1 MQSNTER
8 EYASHIERI
17 QSELADLQK
26 NRRIVTTPAG
36 LEQLEHDIRRLTD
49 RLAAAI
55 LGQKVQESLDSGE
68 LAEAESTLI
77 KNHPKRLKGEGEK
90 SNHNP
95 HLLRR

>member
-1 MQSNTER
+1 MQSNTDR
-8 EYASHIERI
+8 EYASQIERI

-26 NRRIVTTPAG
+26 SRRIVTTPVQ

-49 RLAAAI
+49 RLAAAL

-68 LAEAESTLI
+68 LAEAERTLI
-77 KNHPKRLKGEGEK
+77 KNHPRRLKSEGKK
-90 SNHNP
+90 SSPDP

>member
-55 LGQKVQESLDSGE
+55 LGQKCQIAPVGGQSFALERG
-68 LAEAESTLI
+68 
-77 KNHPKRLKGEGEK
+77 P
-90 SNHNP
+90 P
-95 HLLRR
+95 